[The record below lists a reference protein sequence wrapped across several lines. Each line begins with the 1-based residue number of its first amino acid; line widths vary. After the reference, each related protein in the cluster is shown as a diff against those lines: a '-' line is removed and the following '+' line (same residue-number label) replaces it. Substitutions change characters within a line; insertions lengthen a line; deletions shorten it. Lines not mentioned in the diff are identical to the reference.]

1 MPEEILFGLPNVNTL
16 RQILSSYLKDLIWK
30 LRVAFIA
37 AHDNL
42 RTSYIIG
49 QFGQADD
56 QL

>member
-16 RQILSSYLKDLIWK
+16 RQILSSYLKDLIRK

-37 AHDNL
+37 ARDNL